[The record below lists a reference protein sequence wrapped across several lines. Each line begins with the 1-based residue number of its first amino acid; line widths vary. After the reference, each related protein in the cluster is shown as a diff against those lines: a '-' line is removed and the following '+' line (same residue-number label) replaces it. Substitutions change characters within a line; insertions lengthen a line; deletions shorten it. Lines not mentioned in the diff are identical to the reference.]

1 MTKSQ
6 DKNSNILV
14 RERAFKMKC
23 ISHHFQGASI
33 KSNQTNF
40 LEGESLTLRTK
51 AALKLTQKAFFIIFK
66 GFSVART
73 CLRPE
78 RARDTQSSFL
88 NDELL
93 SYLSAA
99 TKDSIVCAMKPCAV
113 IMSLISRTFF
123 AKTDISRGILL

>member
-1 MTKSQ
+1 MKS
-6 DKNSNILV
+6 
-14 RERAFKMKC
+14 

-33 KSNQTNF
+33 ESNKTIF

-73 CLRPE
+73 CLRPQ
-78 RARDTQSSFL
+78 RARDSQSSFL

-99 TKDSIVCAMKPCAV
+99 TKYSIVCAMKLCAV
-113 IMSLISRTFF
+113 IMSLISRTLF